1 MTDEIRRLKDSVD
14 SLQEEVRVLRS
25 DSFSVVSKFT
35 DLLDRYAQM
44 LDSALSSAQTSLSAS
59 VLQNVLLPI
68 VMRLFSFFAL
78 LVVALTGAILGLRW
92 IFTGIFHSG

>member
-1 MTDEIRRLKDSVD
+1 MDDLSKLKNSVA

-25 DSFSVVSKFT
+25 DTFAVVSRFT

-44 LDSALSSAQTSLSAS
+44 LDSALSSSQTSLSAS

-92 IFTGIFHSG
+92 IFTGIFHNG